1 VSLKKLN
8 REDTVKMSMIE
19 LANLVLADGKK
30 EMSFLDLFERIVEL
44 KEIADN
50 DKERYLTQ
58 FYTDLNVDGRFIA
71 LGSNV
76 WGLKRWFP
84 VSQTSEKALADAR
97 KRELDLL
104 DEDFDEDDE
113 ELDEEFDEDL
123 DEDEL
128 DFDSYDEYSDD
139 D

>member
-1 VSLKKLN
+1 MSLKKLN

>member
-1 VSLKKLN
+1 
-8 REDTVKMSMIE
+8 TVKMSMIE
-19 LANLVLADGKK
+19 LANFVLTDGKR
-30 EMSFLDLFERIVEL
+30 EMSFLDLFEKIGEL
-44 KEIADN
+44 KEIAES
-50 DKERYLTQ
+50 DKERYIAQ

-71 LGSNV
+71 LGSNI